1 VAIRCA
7 FDNGAHVGETAAEFL
22 QAFPNAQVH
31 SFEPHPRA
39 FFVLKEIMS
48 DRLQAHCLAIR
59 NKVVILPITTGEGGL
74 PSSSSSLV
82 GPTQS
87 GLFSDHRTK
96 KIKVRCQTVDQF
108 CADYRIVSLD
118 LVKTDTEGHE
128 VEVLKGARETLL
140 HRSVRF
146 VFVEFN
152 TILPIADGTA
162 VLWPRSRSVWN
173 RLGSD

>member
-1 VAIRCA
+1 VYSDPT
-7 FDNGAHVGETAAEFL
+7 DNKA
-22 QAFPNAQVH
+22 
-31 SFEPHPRA
+31 
-39 FFVLKEIMS
+39 
-48 DRLQAHCLAIR
+48 
-59 NKVVILPITTGEGGL
+59 GEGGL

-96 KIKVRCQTVDQF
+96 KIKVQCQTVDQF
-108 CADYRIVSLD
+108 CSDYGIVSLD

-128 VEVLKGARETLL
+128 VEVLNGARETLL

-152 TILPIADGTA
+152 TILPIADGTGSA
-162 VLWPRSRSVWN
+162 LAPIAE
-173 RLGSD
+173 RLEPLGFRLMATYPVYLTDEPLYACFNALYFRK